1 MSNKQSSVRSF
12 ALALVFSGFV
22 SIGLLL
28 VRIAISGSSRYEFLA
43 WNLLLAAI
51 PLLISI
57 WLVQRVAEYGWT
69 KPAQMLLT
77 IFWLSFLPNSFYLIT
92 DFIHLRETY
101 EVGLLFDIVLL
112 MSFALNGI
120 VLGFASIYL
129 VHKQIIKRIPPLSSM
144 LIIQLVL
151 LASSFASYLG
161 RYTRWNSWD
170 IVMRPAGLLFDVSD
184 RFINPS
190 LHEQTYLTTILI
202 FSLLSS
208 LYLVVWQSA
217 KLTSE
222 R

>member
-1 MSNKQSSVRSF
+1 MTFETK
-12 ALALVFSGFV
+12 G
-22 SIGLLL
+22 
-28 VRIAISGSSRYEFLA
+28 
-43 WNLLLAAI
+43 NLLLAAI

-57 WLVQRVAEYGWT
+57 WLVQRVAEYGWM

-184 RFINPS
+184 RFISPS

-222 R
+222 RWTTHICYNRY